1 MISEYKNTSHE
12 KKELEQQKLVL
23 EIRELKYRNSLF
35 NRFIAPF
42 LSLSFFTICLG
53 AFSLA
58 IQTRNQENQRF
69 LNLIEQATTAE
80 YHEGRIAGIWMLNS
94 YWDNENNSNSN
105 KLGKKLSKLFTNEV
119 ILYKPIANTLSAI
132 VASDDDNDVR
142 LAAAEVIGN
151 AYQGDWQVKE
161 ELGVKEN
168 LEPRQKVESLRFLLY
183 GNGTTGFKGTLTW
196 ANQRLRTRCDDE
208 KKTYNKEKC
217 NHELN
222 SKLKATR
229 EAISKNWENLE
240 NANLSDTDLSDAT
253 FHEANLKR
261 ANLARSIL
269 RDIDLV
275 DANLFRANLINADLT
290 GADLRGANLE
300 NAIYNKQ
307 TKFTNVKW
315 SKDFQAIEEKMY
327 RIEPGSILINA
338 DLSELPLQGANLEK
352 ANLSKA
358 NLYKSNLSRANLKGA
373 ILDEAI
379 LDEAILKEATYD
391 TNTTF
396 PEGFDPKEAEMVEVH
411 ININS

>member
-151 AYQGDWQVKE
+151 AYQGDWQAKE
-161 ELGVKEN
+161 ELGVKDS
-168 LEPRQKVESLRFLLY
+168 LEPREKVESFY
-183 GNGTTGFKGTLTW
+183 
-196 ANQRLRTRCDDE
+196 
-208 KKTYNKEKC
+208 
-217 NHELN
+217 
-222 SKLKATR
+222 
-229 EAISKNWENLE
+229 
-240 NANLSDTDLSDAT
+240 
-253 FHEANLKR
+253 
-261 ANLARSIL
+261 
-269 RDIDLV
+269 
-275 DANLFRANLINADLT
+275 
-290 GADLRGANLE
+290 
-300 NAIYNKQ
+300 
-307 TKFTNVKW
+307 
-315 SKDFQAIEEKMY
+315 
-327 RIEPGSILINA
+327 
-338 DLSELPLQGANLEK
+338 
-352 ANLSKA
+352 
-358 NLYKSNLSRANLKGA
+358 
-373 ILDEAI
+373 
-379 LDEAILKEATYD
+379 
-391 TNTTF
+391 
-396 PEGFDPKEAEMVEVH
+396 
-411 ININS
+411 